1 MNKYKRGCMEV
12 AMLLMT
18 AAFCAQAQAQ
28 ATATPTPK
36 VGANATISAS
46 DAAVRASGE
55 DPASVKR
62 GTDAYAANCGSCHG
76 ATAKGTDVAPD
87 LVRSVLVEDDTKGDL
102 IGPLLRTG
110 RPDKGMPK
118 QDLTEQQITDIGAWL
133 RVQVYGAA
141 FRGTYSYLN
150 IVVGDPKKG
159 EAYFNGAGK
168 CGTCHSVTD
177 DLAGI
182 GAKYDPPTLQ
192 SRWVSGGAGVR
203 GGRGRG
209 GGGATLGPNGTIAD
223 ITPPEITKSTT
234 TVTVTL
240 ASGEPFTGVPV
251 AINDFTVSFRDMS
264 GAYHSY
270 TRNGDFPKVEI
281 HNPLKVHG
289 DILKTLTDDDMHNV
303 TAYLVTLK

>member
-1 MNKYKRGCMEV
+1 MIKSGQLCIR
-12 AMLLMT
+12 AALILL
-18 AAFCAQAQAQ
+18 ASACCLKAQAPTPAM
-28 ATATPTPK
+28 PTPK
-36 VGANATISAS
+36 EGTNATISAS
-46 DAAVRASGE
+46 DAAVRASRE

-62 GTDAYAANCGSCHG
+62 GGDAFVANCGTCHG
-76 ATAKGTDVAPD
+76 ATAKGTDVGPD
-87 LVRSVLVEDDTKGDL
+87 LVRSPLVEDDSKGEL
-102 IGPLLRTG
+102 IGPVLRTG

-150 IVVGDPKKG
+150 IVVGDAKKG

-168 CGTCHSVTD
+168 CSTCHSPTG

-182 GAKYDPPTLQ
+182 GGKYDPPTLQ
-192 SRWVSGGAGVR
+192 SRWVSGGAGGR

-209 GGGATLGPNGTIAD
+209 GTLSANGSTTAD

-240 ASGEPFTGVPV
+240 ANGQSFTGVPLS
-251 AINDFTVSFRDMS
+251 ITDFNVTFRDMS

-270 TRNGDFPKVEI
+270 TRNGDFPKVEM
-281 HNPLKVHG
+281 HNPLQAHG
-289 DILKTLTDDDMHNV
+289 EILKTLTDDDMHNV

>member
-1 MNKYKRGCMEV
+1 MTKWNSGCIQV
-12 AMLLMT
+12 ALLLIS
-18 AAFCAQAQAQ
+18 AAFGIQASAQAQAP
-28 ATATPTPK
+28 AKPTPK

-46 DAAVRASGE
+46 DAAIRASGE
-55 DPASVKR
+55 DPASVK
-62 GTDAYAANCGSCHG
+62 GGADAYAANCGSCHG
-76 ATAKGTDVAPD
+76 ATAKGTDLAPD

-141 FRGTYSYLN
+141 FRATYSYLN

-168 CGTCHSVTD
+168 CSTCHSVTN

-182 GAKYDPPTLQ
+182 GGKYDPPTLQ
-192 SRWVSGGAGVR
+192 SRWVSGGAGGR

-209 GGGATLGPNGTIAD
+209 GVTLSASGTTAD

-240 ASGEPFTGVPV
+240 ASGESFTGVPV
-251 AINDFTVSFRDMS
+251 SITDFVVAFRDMS

-270 TRNGDFPKVEI
+270 TREGDFPKVEI
-281 HNPLKVHG
+281 HNPLKAHG

>member
-1 MNKYKRGCMEV
+1 MNKWKVGCIQIAILLV
-12 AMLLMT
+12 A
-18 AAFCAQAQAQ
+18 AAWQVQAQAP
-28 ATATPTPK
+28 APAMPTPK
-36 VGANATISAS
+36 EGTNATISAS
-46 DAAVRASGE
+46 DAAVRASRE

-62 GTDAYAANCGSCHG
+62 GGDAFVANCGTCHG
-76 ATAKGTDVAPD
+76 ATAKGTDVGPD
-87 LVRSVLVEDDTKGDL
+87 LVRSPLVEDDSKGEL
-102 IGPLLRTG
+102 IGPVLRTG

-168 CGTCHSVTD
+168 CGTCHSATG

-182 GAKYDPPTLQ
+182 GGKYDPPTLQ
-192 SRWVSGGAGVR
+192 SRWVSGGAGGR

-209 GGGATLGPNGTIAD
+209 GALSANGSTTAD

-240 ASGEPFTGVPV
+240 ANGQSFTGVPV
-251 AINDFTVSFRDMS
+251 SITDFNVTFRDMS

-270 TRNGDFPKVEI
+270 TRNGDFPKVEM
-281 HNPLKVHG
+281 HNPLQAHG
-289 DILKTLTDDDMHNV
+289 EILKTLTDDDMHNV

>member
-1 MNKYKRGCMEV
+1 MSKWNYRCIEAV
-12 AMLLMT
+12 ILFVTT
-18 AAFCAQAQAQ
+18 ASCLRAQ
-28 ATATPTPK
+28 TSTTPTPT
-36 VGANATISAS
+36 VGTNATISAS

-55 DPASVKR
+55 DATSVKR
-62 GTDAYAANCGSCHG
+62 GGDAFVANCGNCHG
-76 ATAKGTDVAPD
+76 ATAKGTDIGPD
-87 LVRSVLVEDDTKGDL
+87 LVRSVLVEDDDKGSL
-102 IGPLLRTG
+102 IGPVLRTG

-150 IVVGDPKKG
+150 IVVGDPQKG
-159 EAYFNGAGK
+159 AAYFNGPGK
-168 CGTCHSVTD
+168 CSTCHSVTG

-192 SRWVSGGAGVR
+192 SRWVSGGAGGR

-209 GGGATLGPNGTIAD
+209 GAALGANGTVAD

-240 ASGEPFTGVPV
+240 ASGEKFEGVPV
-251 AINDFTVSFRDMS
+251 AITDFIVTFRDMS
-264 GAYHSY
+264 GGYHSY
-270 TRNGDFPKVEI
+270 TRNGDFPKVEL
-281 HNPLKVHG
+281 HNPLQAHG
-289 DILKTLTDDDMHNV
+289 EILKTLTDDDMHNV

>member
-1 MNKYKRGCMEV
+1 MIKSGQLCIRV
-12 AMLLMT
+12 MLILL
-18 AAFCAQAQAQ
+18 ASACCLQAQ
-28 ATATPTPK
+28 TPTMPTPK
-36 VGANATISAS
+36 EGTNATISAS
-46 DAAVRASGE
+46 DAAVRASRE

-62 GTDAYAANCGSCHG
+62 GADAFVANCGTCHG
-76 ATAKGTDVAPD
+76 ATAKGTDVGPD
-87 LVRSVLVEDDTKGDL
+87 LVRSPLVEDDSKGEL
-102 IGPLLRTG
+102 IGPVLRTG

-118 QDLTEQQITDIGAWL
+118 QDLTEQQIADIGAWL

-150 IVVGDPKKG
+150 IVVGDAKKG

-168 CGTCHSVTD
+168 CSTCHSPTG

-182 GAKYDPPTLQ
+182 GGKYDPPTLQ
-192 SRWVSGGAGVR
+192 SRWVSGGAGGR

-209 GGGATLGPNGTIAD
+209 GTLSANGSTTAD

-240 ASGEPFTGVPV
+240 ANGQSFTGVPV
-251 AINDFTVSFRDMS
+251 SITDFTVTFRDMS

-270 TRNGDFPKVEI
+270 TRNGDFPRVEM
-281 HNPLKVHG
+281 HNPLQAHG
-289 DILKTLTDDDMHNV
+289 EILKTLTDDDMHNV

>member
-1 MNKYKRGCMEV
+1 MIMWRHICFRVAIFIVATGCF
-12 AMLLMT
+12 LP
-18 AAFCAQAQAQ
+18 AQSQ
-28 ATATPTPK
+28 TSVTPTPK
-36 VGANATISAS
+36 VGTNATVSAT
-46 DAAVRASGE
+46 DAAVRGSGE

-62 GTDAYAANCGSCHG
+62 GGDAFAANCGNCHG
-76 ATAKGTDVAPD
+76 ATAKGTDIGPD
-87 LVRSVLVEDDTKGDL
+87 LVRSALVEDDTKGEL
-102 IGPLLRTG
+102 IGPVLRTG

-141 FRGTYSYLN
+141 FRGTYTYLN
-150 IVVGDPKKG
+150 IVVGDAKKG

-168 CGTCHSVTD
+168 CNTCHSVTG

-182 GAKYDPPTLQ
+182 GAKYDPPMLQ
-192 SRWVSGGAGVR
+192 SHWVSGASGGR

-209 GGGATLGPNGTIAD
+209 GATLGANGTIVD
-223 ITPPEITKSTT
+223 TTPPEITRSTV

-240 ASGEPFTGVPV
+240 ASGETLTGVPV

-270 TRNGDFPKVEI
+270 IRRGDFPKVEM
-281 HNPLKVHG
+281 HNPLQAHG
-289 DILKTLTDDDMHNV
+289 DILRALTDDDMHNV